1 MRRRGCTLIE
11 LLVVIAI
18 IAILAAILFPVFARA
33 RENARKTNCQSNLKQ
48 VAMGYLMYTQDYDG
62 VLPPPHYPASDGSS
76 NIGPAEMVQPYIKN
90 WQSLFCPSLGQYQA
104 NNLPRSGCA
113 GGINC
118 WGGVILTNY
127 HMPNCFFK
135 QNIDTFRQSPANT
148 AFLLE
153 NWRGCL
159 CVTMCAGG
167 APSDLANDV
176 GGWQSLQFPHM
187 DGMNVAF
194 LDGHVKYVAKQKGP
208 LWFTQAILGNAQ

>member
-1 MRRRGCTLIE
+1 MHRRGFTLIE

-33 RENARKTNCQSNLKQ
+33 RENARKTNCQSNEKQ

-62 VLPPPHYPASDGSS
+62 VLPLPHYQAADGS
-76 NIGPAEMVQPYIKN
+76 NIGPADVVQPYIKN
-90 WQSLFCPSLGQYQA
+90 WQSLYCPSLGQYQA

-113 GGINC
+113 GGATC

-135 QNIDTFRQSPANT
+135 QNIDTYRQSPANT

-159 CVTMCAGG
+159 CVTVCNGGLAADAG
-167 APSDLANDV
+167 S
-176 GGWQSLQFPHM
+176 WQSLRFPHM

-208 LWFTQAILGNAQ
+208 DWFTQAIAGNAP